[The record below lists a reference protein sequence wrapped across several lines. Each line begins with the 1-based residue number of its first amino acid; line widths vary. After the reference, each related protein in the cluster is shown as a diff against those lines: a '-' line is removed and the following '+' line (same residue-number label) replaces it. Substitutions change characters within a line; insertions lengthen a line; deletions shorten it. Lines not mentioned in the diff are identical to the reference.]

1 MTPANTALSS
11 LLDSFR
17 HEAKSL
23 REQGRYFEDLGRV
36 FFRQDAKQ
44 QNCYEQIWT
53 YEDWAKQHGEEYRAD
68 CGIDLVARLRGDQGL
83 CAIQAK
89 FYEPGKTIQRG
100 DVNSFFAESERE
112 VFTHRAII
120 DTSGKDYGKPLQ
132 RLIDNSLKPFSR
144 IRLADLE
151 RSNIDWSSI
160 PTAGAVRE
168 EDAKRRKAK
177 TPFPH
182 QRDAVE
188 KVRAGLASADRGQIV
203 MACGTGKTYTAQ
215 LIAEDRQCRRALVLV
230 PSLALVSQTIAE
242 WCQDA
247 RLPMRAVAVC
257 SDTQVGRRRT
267 SSDDSIQYDI
277 HDLAFPAT
285 TDAEKLAD
293 RLVEDDGFAMTVVFA
308 TYQSLDVISR
318 AQHEHGLQKFDLVVC
333 DEAHRTTGQIDTGR
347 EASNFVRVHEA
358 DFLHA
363 EKRLYMTAT
372 PRIYTDSA
380 RSKAAKRSTFLCTM
394 DDESLFGDVLVY
406 NGFGWAVRNGLLSD
420 YQVVVLALDEEQVS
434 RSVQHALSAD
444 NELRLDDAVKI
455 LGSYKAL
462 LKQSIDPEDFAD
474 DDQPARRAM
483 AFSNTIAQS
492 QFVRNWFDTVVGEY
506 RDHHPEL
513 QGESAFACEVRHVD
527 GTTRSSEREE
537 HLRWLG
543 QQDAEDRCHIL
554 SNVRCLGEGVDVP
567 ALDAVLFLHPRKSQI
582 DVVQAVGRVMRKAK
596 DKKRGYVILPVGVP
610 AGVPPEQALS
620 NNERYRIIWQI
631 LNALKSHDERLEA
644 QINAASF
651 GEGLPADRIRI
662 TVCDLTE
669 VAPAELGYRS
679 SSPGGSGAAVRETE
693 ELPAPTQGLLAL
705 QGEIAEA
712 IKARIVQRCGARDYW
727 EDWAGDVQEIAR
739 SHVARI
745 HTIVSDPEHPERAER
760 FRTFLAEL
768 RDDLNPSISKDEAI
782 EMLAQ
787 HLITRPVFDAVFSG
801 NEFTEQNSV
810 SQTMQRVVEMLDAQH
825 IGKESASLKAFYAS
839 VRHRAGEVKSAEGKQ
854 NLIRRLYE
862 SFFRKSFRALA
873 DKLGI
878 VYTPIEAVDYILHA
892 TDAVMR
898 EGFGFG
904 LGERGVSI
912 LDPFTGTGTFL
923 VRAITSDLIA
933 QEDLPYKYC
942 NDLYASE
949 IVPLAYYIA
958 GINIENAY
966 HERRGLQR
974 GDGPYEGF
982 DNLSLTD
989 TFQLSEHK
997 GALSEL
1003 FVHNQKRIDRQ
1014 AELDFL
1020 AIIGNPPYSAG
1031 QRSANENA
1039 PNVAYPHLDQRIAGT
1054 YAQGVASQNR
1064 NALYDSYI
1072 RAIRWA
1078 SDRIGDRGV
1087 IGFITNGGWLDG
1099 ASTAGLRRCLC
1110 EEYTSMYVLN
1120 MRGDARTSGEL
1131 RRKEKDSIFGQG
1143 TRTPVAI
1150 LVFVKDPTKAKR
1162 GEIHYHDIGDYLT
1175 REEKLAQ
1182 LVNFAEGHHAIPW
1195 QKITPDPYGDWINQ
1209 RDPHFEHY
1217 ILLGDKKNQ
1226 TVKKVFALFSNGLYT
1241 KRDAWCY
1248 NASRTVLEGN
1258 IRRSVNF
1265 YNAEVERYAQSDRSI
1280 LGHEFVNND
1289 PASFSWDDVS
1299 RRHFSAGKRKE
1310 FHPDA
1315 IRQALY
1321 RPFSPRWVYYHPS
1334 LNARRS
1340 QLPHIFPTPD
1350 SENRV
1355 ICVSGIGDKEFSALM
1370 VSVLPDLHV
1379 IGTVQCFPQY
1389 TYAKLPSGDYERL
1402 PNITESALSMFHD
1415 AYPNLNVDRDLLF
1428 DYIYGLLHSPD
1439 YRERFGKNLLKQLPR
1454 IPAVASADD
1463 FIAFAQAGR
1472 VMGDLHVNYEQAP
1485 LPDGVLVNGKPFGA
1499 NGLADKDYRVTKMR
1513 FAGRR
1518 GKDLDRST
1526 VIYNHQIT
1534 VSAITEEAYSYSVH
1548 GKSPVEWVMDRQ
1560 RVTTH
1565 KVSQIENDPNRYAL
1579 ETVED
1584 AAYPLK
1590 LLLRAITVGI
1600 ETARIVSG
1608 LPSMKLDG

>member
-1 MTPANTALSS
+1 MTQANGALSR

-17 HEAKSL
+17 EEAKSL

-44 QNCYEQIWT
+44 QNCYEQVWT

-68 CGIDLVARLRGDQGL
+68 CGIDLVARLRSDQGL

-132 RLIDNSLKPFSR
+132 RLIDNSPKPFSR

-151 RSNIDWSSI
+151 RSNIEWSSI

-177 TPFPH
+177 TPFAH

-188 KVRAGLASADRGQIV
+188 KVRAGLQSADRGQIV

-293 RLVEDDGFAMTVVFA
+293 RLAEDDGFAMTVVFA

-380 RSKAAKRSTFLCTM
+380 RSKAAKRSTLLCTM
-394 DDESLFGDVLVY
+394 DDESLYGEVLVY
-406 NGFGWAVRNGLLSD
+406 YGFGWAVRNGLLSD
-420 YQVVVLALDEEQVS
+420 YQVVVLALDEAQVS
-434 RSVQHALSAD
+434 RSVQRALSAD

-492 QFVRNWFDTVVGEY
+492 QFVRKWFDTVVGEY

-513 QGESAFACEVRHVD
+513 QGESAFTCKVRHVD

-543 QQDAEDRCHIL
+543 QQGAEDRCHIL

-596 DKKRGYVILPVGVP
+596 GKKRGYVILPVGVP
-610 AGVPPEQALS
+610 AGVPPEQALA

-651 GEGLPADRIRI
+651 GEALPADRIRI

-745 HTIVSDPEHPERAER
+745 HTIVSDQEHPERAER
-760 FRTFLAEL
+760 FQAFLAEL
-768 RDDLNPSISKDEAI
+768 RDDLNPSISEVEAI

-787 HLITRPVFDAVFSG
+787 HVITRPVFDAVFSG

-810 SQTMQRVVEMLDAQH
+810 SQTMQKVVEMLDAQH

-839 VRHRAGEVKSAEGKQ
+839 VRRRAGEVKSAEGKQ

-862 SFFRKSFRALA
+862 SFFRKSFRTLA

-898 EGFGFG
+898 EEFGFG
-904 LGERGVSI
+904 LGERGVKI

-933 QEDLPYKYC
+933 QEDLPHKYR

-966 HERRGLQR
+966 HERRG
-974 GDGPYEGF
+974 DGSYEGF

-997 GALSEL
+997 GALSNL

-1014 AELDFL
+1014 ADLDFL
-1020 AIIGNPPYSAG
+1020 AIVGNPPYSAG

-1054 YAQGVASQNR
+1054 YAQGVASQNK

-1078 SDRIGDRGV
+1078 SDRIDDKGV
-1087 IGFITNGGWLDG
+1087 IAFVTNGGWLNG
-1099 ASTAGLRRCLC
+1099 AAMAGLRKCLS
-1110 EEYTSMYVLN
+1110 EEFTSLYVLN
-1120 MRGDARTSGEL
+1120 LRGDQRTSGEL
-1131 RRKEKDSIFGQG
+1131 SRREGGKLFGG
-1143 TRTPVAI
+1143 GSRAPITIV
-1150 LVFVKDPTKAKR
+1150 VFVKNPC
-1162 GEIHYHDIGDYLT
+1162 
-1175 REEKLAQ
+1175 
-1182 LVNFAEGHHAIPW
+1182 VFHAIV
-1195 QKITPDPYGDWINQ
+1195 T
-1209 RDPHFEHY
+1209 
-1217 ILLGDKKNQ
+1217 
-1226 TVKKVFALFSNGLYT
+1226 T
-1241 KRDAWCY
+1241 
-1248 NASRTVLEGN
+1248 
-1258 IRRSVNF
+1258 
-1265 YNAEVERYAQSDRSI
+1265 
-1280 LGHEFVNND
+1280 
-1289 PASFSWDDVS
+1289 
-1299 RRHFSAGKRKE
+1299 
-1310 FHPDA
+1310 
-1315 IRQALY
+1315 
-1321 RPFSPRWVYYHPS
+1321 
-1334 LNARRS
+1334 
-1340 QLPHIFPTPD
+1340 D
-1350 SENRV
+1350 STR
-1355 ICVSGIGDKEFSALM
+1355 
-1370 VSVLPDLHV
+1370 
-1379 IGTVQCFPQY
+1379 
-1389 TYAKLPSGDYERL
+1389 KLP
-1402 PNITESALSMFHD
+1402 P
-1415 AYPNLNVDRDLLF
+1415 
-1428 DYIYGLLHSPD
+1428 
-1439 YRERFGKNLLKQLPR
+1439 
-1454 IPAVASADD
+1454 IPAES
-1463 FIAFAQAGR
+1463 
-1472 VMGDLHVNYEQAP
+1472 
-1485 LPDGVLVNGKPFGA
+1485 
-1499 NGLADKDYRVTKMR
+1499 YR
-1513 FAGRR
+1513 
-1518 GKDLDRST
+1518 
-1526 VIYNHQIT
+1526 
-1534 VSAITEEAYSYSVH
+1534 
-1548 GKSPVEWVMDRQ
+1548 
-1560 RVTTH
+1560 
-1565 KVSQIENDPNRYAL
+1565 
-1579 ETVED
+1579 
-1584 AAYPLK
+1584 
-1590 LLLRAITVGI
+1590 
-1600 ETARIVSG
+1600 
-1608 LPSMKLDG
+1608 

>member
-1 MTPANTALSS
+1 MTQATTALSR
-11 LLDSFR
+11 LLESFR
-17 HEAKSL
+17 QEAQSL
-23 REQGRYFEDLGRV
+23 REQGRYFEDLGRI

-44 QNCYEQIWT
+44 QNCYEQVWT
-53 YEDWAKQHGEEYRAD
+53 YENWAKDHGEEYWAD
-68 CGIDLVARLRGDQGL
+68 CGIDLVARLRDDQGL

-100 DVNSFFAESERE
+100 DVNSFFADSDRAI
-112 VFTHRAII
+112 FTHRAII

-132 RLIDNSLKPFSR
+132 RLIDHLPKPFSR

-151 RSNIDWSSI
+151 RSSIDWSSI

-168 EDAKRRKAK
+168 EDARRREAK
-177 TPFPH
+177 TPFAH

-188 KVRAGLASADRGQIV
+188 SVRVGLQSADRGQII

-247 RLPMRAVAVC
+247 TIPLRAVAVC

-267 SSDDSIQYDI
+267 GSDDSIQYDI

-293 RLVEDDGFAMTVVFA
+293 RLAEEDGFAMTVVFA

-318 AQHEHGLQKFDLVVC
+318 AQNEHGLRKFDLVIC

-363 EKRLYMTAT
+363 DKRLYMTAT

-380 RSKAAKRSTFLCTM
+380 RTKAAKRSTFLCTM
-394 DDESLFGDVLVY
+394 DDESLYGEVLVY
-406 NGFGWAVRNGLLSD
+406 YGFGWAVRNGLLSD

-462 LKQSIDPEDFAD
+462 LKQSIDSEDFAD
-474 DDQPARRAM
+474 DDQPVRRAM

-492 QFVRNWFDTVVGEY
+492 KFVRKWFDTVVGEY
-506 RDHHPEL
+506 QENHPEL
-513 QGESAFACEVRHVD
+513 QGKSAFECKVRHVD
-527 GTTRSSEREE
+527 GSTRSTEREE
-537 HLRWLG
+537 RLRWLG
-543 QQDAEDRCHIL
+543 QQDADDRCHIL

-582 DVVQAVGRVMRKAK
+582 DVVQAVGRVMRKARG
-596 DKKRGYVILPVGVP
+596 KKRGYVILPVGVP
-610 AGVPPEQALS
+610 AGVPPEQALT
-620 NNERYRIIWQI
+620 NNKRYRIIWQI

-651 GEGLPADRIRI
+651 GENLPADRIRI
-662 TVCDLTE
+662 SVCDLTE

-679 SSPGGSGAAVRETE
+679 SNSGGSGAPVRETE

-712 IKARIVQRCGARDYW
+712 IKAKIVQRCGARDYW
-727 EDWAGDVQEIAR
+727 EDWAGDVQEIAQD
-739 SHVARI
+739 HVTRI

-760 FRTFLAEL
+760 FQAFLAEL
-768 RDDLNPSISKDEAI
+768 RDDLNPSITDAEAV

-810 SQTMQRVVEMLDAQH
+810 SQTMQKVVEMLDAQH

-839 VRHRAGEVKSAEGKQ
+839 VRRRAAEVTSADGKQ

-862 SFFRKSFRALA
+862 SFFRKSFRTLA

-878 VYTPIEAVDYILHA
+878 VYTPTEVIDYILHA

-898 EGFGFG
+898 DEFGYG
-904 LGERGVSI
+904 LGERGVKI

-923 VRAITSDLIA
+923 VQAITSDLIG
-933 QEDLPYKYC
+933 QEDLPYKYR

-966 HERRGLQR
+966 HERRGE
-974 GDGPYEGF
+974 GSYDGF

-997 GALSEL
+997 GALSDM

-1039 PNVAYPHLDQRIAGT
+1039 PNVAYPHLDQRIAET
-1054 YAQGVASQNR
+1054 YAKGVSSQNK
-1064 NALYDSYI
+1064 NSLYDSYI

-1078 SDRIGDRGV
+1078 SDRIDDRGV
-1087 IGFITNGGWLDG
+1087 IGFVTNGGWLEG
-1099 ASTAGLRRCLC
+1099 VATAGLRRCLQD
-1110 EEYTSMYVLN
+1110 EFTSLYVLN
-1120 MRGDARTSGEL
+1120 MRGDQRTSGEL
-1131 RRKEKDSIFGQG
+1131 SRREGGKLFGAGSRAPISITIFVKNPEKDQ
-1143 TRTPVAI
+1143 
-1150 LVFVKDPTKAKR
+1150 R
-1162 GEIHYHDIGDYLT
+1162 GVIHYHDIGDYLK
-1175 REEKLAQ
+1175 REEKLAS
-1182 LVNFAEGHHAIPW
+1182 LVQFAGGDTVVPW
-1195 QKITPDPYGDWINQ
+1195 QRIDPDQHGDWINQ
-1209 RDPHFEHY
+1209 RDPSFDHHVV
-1217 ILLGDKKNQ
+1217 LGEKKSKAAT
-1226 TVKKVFALFSNGLYT
+1226 TVFRQYSSGLKT
-1241 KRDAWCY
+1241 GRDAWCY
-1248 NASRTVLEGN
+1248 NACSQSLERN
-1258 IRRSVNF
+1258 VRRSLDF
-1265 YNAEVERYAQSDRSI
+1265 YNSEVDRFATSGGTMSI
-1280 LGHEFVNND
+1280 KEFVLRD
-1289 PASFSWDDVS
+1289 ATQFGWDD
-1299 RRHFSAGKRKE
+1299 ALIKRIQRLQKLD
-1310 FHPDA
+1310 FDPDA
-1315 IRQALY
+1315 LRVSMY
-1321 RPFSPRWVYYHPS
+1321 RPFLKQHSYFTRDYNQRTY
-1334 LNARRS
+1334 
-1340 QLPHIFPTPD
+1340 QLRHVFPKD
-1350 SENRV
+1350 GSENLL
-1355 ICVSGIGDKEFSALM
+1355 ICTTSVGDKEFSTLM
-1370 VSVLPDLHV
+1370 VSMLPDLHV
-1379 IGTVQCFPQY
+1379 IGAAQCFPKY
-1389 TYAKLPSGDYERL
+1389 TYAQRTDGSYERL
-1402 PNITESALSMFHD
+1402 QNITEAALSIFQGAHPGLQIDSDM
-1415 AYPNLNVDRDLLF
+1415 LF
-1428 DYIYGLLHSPD
+1428 NYIYGLLHSPD

-1454 IPAVASADD
+1454 IPAVASAND
-1463 FIAFAQAGR
+1463 FMAFAQAGQ
-1472 VMGDLHVNYEQAP
+1472 VLGDLHVNYEQAP
-1485 LPDGVLVNGKPFGA
+1485 LPDGVLVNGRPFEA
-1499 NGLADKDYRVTKMR
+1499 NGLADADYRVTKMR

-1534 VSAITEEAYSYSVH
+1534 VSGIPEEAYDYSVN

-1565 KVSQIENDPNRYAL
+1565 KASQIENDPNRFAL

-1590 LLLRAITVGI
+1590 LLLRAVTVGV
-1600 ETARIVSG
+1600 ETARIVKG
-1608 LPSMKLDG
+1608 LPEMKMQAG